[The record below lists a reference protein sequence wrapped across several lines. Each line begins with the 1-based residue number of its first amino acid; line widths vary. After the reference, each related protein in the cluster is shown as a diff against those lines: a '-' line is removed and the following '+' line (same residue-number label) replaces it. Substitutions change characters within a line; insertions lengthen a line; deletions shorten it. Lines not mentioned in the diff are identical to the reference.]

1 MIKLLITKNREK
13 ILNRAKGYYENNKK
27 KIEKARNTYTELSN
41 DKKEIKE
48 SMEEIDTIICL
59 NKINKV

>member
-27 KIEKARNTYTELSN
+27 RLRKQEIPIENYLMT
-41 DKKEIKE
+41 KKK
-48 SMEEIDTIICL
+48 
-59 NKINKV
+59 

>member
-27 KIEKARNTYTELSN
+27 KIEKARNTYRELSN
-41 DKKEIKE
+41 DKKEIK
-48 SMEEIDTIICL
+48 
-59 NKINKV
+59 

>member
-1 MIKLLITKNREK
+1 MKIT
-13 ILNRAKGYYENNKK
+13 K